1 MTKTVKEREQQK
13 AKEEIKE
20 LALVER
26 IESLEAEVRV
36 LVALCRSLSQRL
48 VVDSP
53 RFVRQN

>member
-1 MTKTVKEREQQK
+1 MTKTVKEQQK

>member
-36 LVALCRSLSQRL
+36 LVALCRSLSQRMIAG
-48 VVDSP
+48 VKA
-53 RFVRQN
+53 

>member
-1 MTKTVKEREQQK
+1 MIKTVKEREQQK

-36 LVALCRSLSQRL
+36 LVALCRSLAQKMFAR
-48 VVDSP
+48 
-53 RFVRQN
+53 